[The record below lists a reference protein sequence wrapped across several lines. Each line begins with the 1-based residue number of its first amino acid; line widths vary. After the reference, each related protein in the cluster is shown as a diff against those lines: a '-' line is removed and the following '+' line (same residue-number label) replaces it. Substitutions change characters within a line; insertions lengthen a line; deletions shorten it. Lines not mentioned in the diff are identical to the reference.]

1 MLEDTKF
8 SSLHGDLDL
17 LQLLFDS
24 IPTLVFVK
32 DRQGRFVFA
41 NIESPRVTVAT
52 WRAE

>member
-8 SSLHGDLDL
+8 RSLHGDPNL
-17 LQLLFDS
+17 LQLLFDT

-41 NIESPRVTVAT
+41 NIESPRVAVAA
-52 WRAE
+52 WQAE